1 MTAAHTPA
9 VPPSGNIARPVLE
22 NGITVLVYE
31 NFAAQSVVISGS
43 LRAGARLEDAQ
54 HNGLA
59 ALTASALT
67 RGTANRDF
75 GQIASTLE
83 DIGADLSLG
92 AGAHRASLYGKA
104 RAEDL
109 PTLLDV
115 LNDVL
120 RNPSFPAAQVER
132 LRGEVLTGLQIRNQD
147 TRYRANRAFY
157 EALYPEGH
165 PYHYSVRGSIDSVRG
180 LALADLQAFHAQHY
194 GPQGMLLVICGA
206 VRADQALEQ
215 VRAFLGDWR
224 NPHQP
229 APAALPDLP
238 PLSAPKRSAVAL
250 AGKTQSD
257 FVMGVAG
264 PSRFASDYLAA
275 MLVNSVLGQFGMMG
289 RIGASVREDLGLA
302 YYAYSQLEGGLG
314 PGPWSIAAGVNPA
327 NLELAIARSV
337 DELRRLVSE
346 PVSAG
351 DLADNQSYVIGRI
364 PLQLESNEGLV
375 GSILNMELYQ
385 LGLDHLLQ
393 LPGRIRSLTPD
404 DLLAAA
410 QHYLDPEKLVIGVAG
425 PPA

>member
-9 VPPSGNIARPVLE
+9 VPHSGNIARTVLE

-31 NFAAQSVVISGS
+31 NFAAQSVVLSGS
-43 LRAGARLEDAQ
+43 LRAGAMLEGAS
-54 HNGLA
+54 HSGLA

-92 AGAHRASLYGKA
+92 AGAHRASFYGKA
-104 RAEDL
+104 LAEDL

-120 RNPSFPAAQVER
+120 RYPSFPVAQVER
-132 LRGEVLTGLQIRNQD
+132 LRGEVLTGLQIRQQD
-147 TRYRANRAFY
+147 TRYRANRAFH
-157 EALYPEGH
+157 EALYPDDH
-165 PYHYSVRGSIDSVRG
+165 PYHYAVRGSIDTVRG

-194 GPQGMLLVICGA
+194 GPDGMLLVISGA
-206 VRADQALEQ
+206 VHADQALGQ

-229 APAALPDLP
+229 APAVLPSLP
-238 PLSAPKRSAVAL
+238 PLNAPKRSAVAL

-257 FVMGVAG
+257 FIMGVAG

-289 RIGASVREDLGLA
+289 RIGASVRENLGLA

-351 DLADNQSYVIGRI
+351 DLSDNQSYVIGRI
-364 PLQLESNEGLV
+364 PLQLESNDGLV
-375 GSILNMELYQ
+375 GTILNMELYQ
-385 LGLDHLLQ
+385 LGLDYLLE

-404 DLLAAA
+404 DLMAAA
-410 QHYLDPEKLVIGVAG
+410 QHYLDPEKLVIGIAG